1 MSAIAP
7 IQCPGLVVTG
17 DGLVWVDSLGQ
28 AHQLAKA
35 VRLSIGDVATRLNR
49 SNKTVLRRIAAG
61 ELYPVIR
68 HSAADIEVYGVAVTD
83 YIHRATLKGYA
94 PVGGAK

>member
-1 MSAIAP
+1 MSTVAP
-7 IQCPGLVVTG
+7 TQCPGLVVTG

-28 AHQLAKA
+28 PHQLAKA
-35 VRLSIGDVATRLNR
+35 VRLSIGDVATRLGR
-49 SNKTVLRRIAAG
+49 SKKTVFRRILAG
-61 ELYPVIR
+61 EIYPVIR
-68 HSAADIEVYGVAVTD
+68 HSASDIEVYGVAVTD